1 MFKDINKNKNQ
12 DVDILLIGRI
22 ATNIADS
29 LFYITILWYF
39 KTTFHSPV
47 ALSLIFIADSTID
60 MCAFLF
66 GPLIDRVYIKKLLKS
81 VTIGQTC
88 LSLVV
93 TLLFYFE
100 DCNQIVLVLLLLT
113 YVSSTIGSTLI
124 YPAEE
129 KILPLIVNK
138 DKLSNVN
145 GLFQLTYRILDLFLD
160 ALATLLITYLSL
172 SATMIISAFVFAT
185 ALCFYTK
192 LYLPKDL
199 IVAEKDEKYFTGKYL
214 HDLLKGWQVLKNEG
228 QILLLIIPLAVTN
241 LFYGIAS
248 VGMPYFASQYLTK
261 SAISYGGLELFSS
274 IGGLLGS
281 LIISKIGILKQKL
294 ERIVVIC
301 LGLAGISV
309 ILETMIANS
318 IPILILVFALSSAF
332 WISIMNINFEVLI
345 QESFNPHI
353 LGRIETIN
361 SSIINCMIPIGSFLG
376 GIIVQRV
383 SASFAIS
390 LQGIAEVITAV
401 FYLLV
406 FNKKRRL

>member
-1 MFKDINKNKNQ
+1 MFKDINKNKKQN
-12 DVDILLIGRI
+12 VNVLLIGRI

-39 KTTFHSPV
+39 KTTFHSPMI
-47 ALSLIFIADSTID
+47 LSLVFIVDSAID
-60 MCAFLF
+60 MCAFIF
-66 GPLIDRVYIKKLLKS
+66 GPLIDRIYIKNLLKY
-81 VTIGQTC
+81 VTIGQTI
-88 LSLVV
+88 LSVFA
-93 TLLFYFE
+93 TILFYLTKWK
-100 DCNQIVLVLLLLT
+100 QLALILLLLT
-113 YVSSTIGSTLI
+113 YVLSTIGSTLI

-129 KILPLIVNK
+129 KILPAIVSK
-138 DKLSNVN
+138 DELTKVN
-145 GLFQLTYRILDLFLD
+145 SLFQLAYRILDLFLD
-160 ALATLLITYLSL
+160 ALATLIVTFFSL
-172 SATMIISAFVFAT
+172 SKAMIISAFIFAI
-185 ALCFYTK
+185 ALCFYAK
-192 LYLPKDL
+192 LYLPKNL
-199 IVAEKDEKYFTGKYL
+199 IVYEKDNDYFTGKYL

-228 QILLLIIPLAVTN
+228 QILFLIIPLAVTN

-301 LGLAGISV
+301 LGWAGISV

-318 IPILILVFALSSAF
+318 IPMLILVFALSSAF

-383 SASFAIS
+383 STSFAIS

-406 FNKKRRL
+406 FNKKS

>member
-1 MFKDINKNKNQ
+1 MFKDINKNKKQN
-12 DVDILLIGRI
+12 VNVLLIGRI

-39 KTTFHSPV
+39 KTTFHSPMI
-47 ALSLIFIADSTID
+47 LSLVFIVDSAID
-60 MCAFLF
+60 MCAFIF

-172 SATMIISAFVFAT
+172 SATMIISIFVFAT

-192 LYLPKDL
+192 LHLPKDL

-228 QILLLIIPLAVTN
+228 QILLLIIPLAGTN

-294 ERIVVIC
+294 EHIVVIC

-318 IPILILVFALSSAF
+318 IPMLILVFVLSSAF

-406 FNKKRRL
+406 FNKKS

>member
-1 MFKDINKNKNQ
+1 MFKDINKNKKQN
-12 DVDILLIGRI
+12 VNVLLIGRI

-39 KTTFHSPV
+39 KTTFHSPMI
-47 ALSLIFIADSTID
+47 LSLVFIVDSAID
-60 MCAFLF
+60 MCAFIF
-66 GPLIDRVYIKKLLKS
+66 GPLIDRIYIKNLLKY
-81 VTIGQTC
+81 VTIGQTI
-88 LSLVV
+88 LSVFA
-93 TLLFYFE
+93 TILFYLTKWK
-100 DCNQIVLVLLLLT
+100 QLALILLLLT
-113 YVSSTIGSTLI
+113 YVLSTIGSTLI

-129 KILPLIVNK
+129 KILPAIVSK
-138 DKLSNVN
+138 DELTKVN
-145 GLFQLTYRILDLFLD
+145 SLFQLAYRILDLFLD
-160 ALATLLITYLSL
+160 ALATLIVTFFSL
-172 SATMIISAFVFAT
+172 SKAMIISAFIFAI
-185 ALCFYTK
+185 ALCFYAK
-192 LYLPKDL
+192 LYLPKNL
-199 IVAEKDEKYFTGKYL
+199 IVYEKDNDYFTGKYL

-228 QILLLIIPLAVTN
+228 KILLLIIPLTVTN

-261 SAISYGGLELFSS
+261 SAIGYGGLELFSS

-318 IPILILVFALSSAF
+318 IPMLILVFALSSAF

-406 FNKKRRL
+406 FNKKS

>member
-1 MFKDINKNKNQ
+1 MFKDINKNKKQN
-12 DVDILLIGRI
+12 VNVLLTGRI

-172 SATMIISAFVFAT
+172 STTMIISAFVFAT

-199 IVAEKDEKYFTGKYL
+199 IVAEKDKKYFTGKYL

-228 QILLLIIPLAVTN
+228 KILLLIIPLAVTN

-294 ERIVVIC
+294 EHIVVIC

-318 IPILILVFALSSAF
+318 IPMLILVFALSSAF

-406 FNKKRRL
+406 FNKKS

>member
-1 MFKDINKNKNQ
+1 MFKDINKNKKQN
-12 DVDILLIGRI
+12 VNVLLIGRI

-47 ALSLIFIADSTID
+47 ALSLIFITDSTID

-145 GLFQLTYRILDLFLD
+145 GLIQLTYRILDLFLD
-160 ALATLLITYLSL
+160 A
-172 SATMIISAFVFAT
+172 
-185 ALCFYTK
+185 
-192 LYLPKDL
+192 P
-199 IVAEKDEKYFTGKYL
+199 
-214 HDLLKGWQVLKNEG
+214 
-228 QILLLIIPLAVTN
+228 
-241 LFYGIAS
+241 
-248 VGMPYFASQYLTK
+248 
-261 SAISYGGLELFSS
+261 
-274 IGGLLGS
+274 
-281 LIISKIGILKQKL
+281 
-294 ERIVVIC
+294 
-301 LGLAGISV
+301 
-309 ILETMIANS
+309 
-318 IPILILVFALSSAF
+318 
-332 WISIMNINFEVLI
+332 
-345 QESFNPHI
+345 
-353 LGRIETIN
+353 
-361 SSIINCMIPIGSFLG
+361 
-376 GIIVQRV
+376 
-383 SASFAIS
+383 
-390 LQGIAEVITAV
+390 
-401 FYLLV
+401 
-406 FNKKRRL
+406 

>member
-1 MFKDINKNKNQ
+1 MFKDINKNKKQ

-66 GPLIDRVYIKKLLKS
+66 GPLIDRVYIKKVLKS

-129 KILPLIVNK
+129 KILPLIVNR

-172 SATMIISAFVFAT
+172 GATMIISAFVFAT

-199 IVAEKDEKYFTGKYL
+199 IVAEKDKKYFTGKYL
-214 HDLLKGWQVLKNEG
+214 RDLLKGWQVLKNEG

-261 SAISYGGLELFSS
+261 SAISYGGVEFFSS

-318 IPILILVFALSSAF
+318 IPMLILVFTLSSAF

-406 FNKKRRL
+406 FNKKS

>member
-172 SATMIISAFVFAT
+172 STTMIISAFVFAT

-406 FNKKRRL
+406 FNKKS

>member
-1 MFKDINKNKNQ
+1 MFKDINKNKKQN
-12 DVDILLIGRI
+12 VNVLLIGRI

-39 KTTFHSPV
+39 KTTFHSPMI
-47 ALSLIFIADSTID
+47 LSLVFIVDSAID
-60 MCAFLF
+60 MCAFIF
-66 GPLIDRVYIKKLLKS
+66 GPLIDRIYIKNLLKS

-138 DKLSNVN
+138 DKLSNIN

-309 ILETMIANS
+309 ILETIIANS
-318 IPILILVFALSSAF
+318 IPMLILVFALSSAF

-406 FNKKRRL
+406 FNKKS

>member
-129 KILPLIVNK
+129 KILPLIVNR

-185 ALCFYTK
+185 AFCFYTK

-281 LIISKIGILKQKL
+281 LIISKIGILKQNL

-318 IPILILVFALSSAF
+318 IPMLILVFVLSSAF

-406 FNKKRRL
+406 FNKKS